1 MILFLLFHVSFF
13 TWNNIVYSLD
23 ESCKSFAK
31 SQKFSVAKYV
41 LSKIV
46 TFSCIVDIITL
57 WLPELVLQYTF
68 VVWSKPLSS
77 NAYEKPLA
85 SRVGSQGGYSEI
97 IVMARCTDLSWVYN
111 FWSEDFLKGKKFCG
125 VLFIYLFFYFFSGG
139 GGWWWRCKILMRV
152 NKQHNLFMQREKELF
167 GGTFW
172 AVWLFLGPVLA

>member
-68 VVWSKPLSS
+68 VV
-77 NAYEKPLA
+77 
-85 SRVGSQGGYSEI
+85 
-97 IVMARCTDLSWVYN
+97 
-111 FWSEDFLKGKKFCG
+111 
-125 VLFIYLFFYFFSGG
+125 
-139 GGWWWRCKILMRV
+139 
-152 NKQHNLFMQREKELF
+152 
-167 GGTFW
+167 
-172 AVWLFLGPVLA
+172 